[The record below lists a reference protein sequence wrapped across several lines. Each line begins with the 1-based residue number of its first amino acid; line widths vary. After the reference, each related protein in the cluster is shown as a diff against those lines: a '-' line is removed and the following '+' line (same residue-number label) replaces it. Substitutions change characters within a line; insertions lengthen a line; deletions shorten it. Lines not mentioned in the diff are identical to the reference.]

1 MIINNKF
8 QLCQQSLDQYVLYLM
23 NKYSSRNVYYIIYR
37 CLANEKMFYLEE
49 ERDFF
54 RAQVIKLNEDLRKMT
69 EENNKLKLKL
79 SETRD

>member
-1 MIINNKF
+1 
-8 QLCQQSLDQYVLYLM
+8 
-23 NKYSSRNVYYIIYR
+23 
-37 CLANEKMFYLEE
+37 MFYLEE